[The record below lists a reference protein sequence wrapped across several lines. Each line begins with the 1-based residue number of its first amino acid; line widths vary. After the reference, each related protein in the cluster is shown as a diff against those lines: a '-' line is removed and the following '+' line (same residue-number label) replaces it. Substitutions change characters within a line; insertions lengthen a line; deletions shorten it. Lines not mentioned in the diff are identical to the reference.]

1 MVFVISND
9 ARRYYTKL
17 NESKHGKFRTMFD
30 FYYLCLIAG
39 MINNKRSTAKGSEF
53 IDQFTK
59 DFIPRREEIIG
70 LLISTEIERN
80 NIDLNNRS
88 RIERLMLALVQ
99 PDSASRLSSDGENLM
114 NQYAENGFYKIL
126 EEIPEPPINLDTFL
140 ITYYEKIVKPYS
152 CD

>member
-17 NESKHGKFRTMFD
+17 NESKHGKFQTMFD